1 MISINTN
8 LGSLIVQ
15 SNLNASTNAL
25 NTAIER
31 MTTGFKINGAKDNA
45 ANYSISTSMSTKI
58 SAYEVAEDNTMTGLD
73 LVVTASDSLS
83 LLQERVQ
90 RLRYLQEQ
98 AANGTYGD
106 DSLNAINQECN
117 SLVDEINRIYLSTE
131 YNGINLFLEQTINA
145 DGDAEILQE
154 VYATKD
160 TTFAQLGI
168 AASSF
173 SVYDKTGAE
182 KAKYDIEG
190 TDTLDD
196 FFNTLE
202 LEGFSAGISAGKITV
217 SSSKGFYIQGD
228 LADELGISTEQ
239 KSYVVSTSQTSDVPL
254 TYDTVST
261 LCR

>member
-31 MTTGFKINGAKDNA
+31 MTTGFKNNGAKDNA
-45 ANYSISTSMSTKI
+45 ANYSISTNMSTKI

-239 KSYVVSTSQTSDVPL
+239 KSYVASNHH
-254 TYDTVST
+254 Y
-261 LCR
+261 